1 MFPPDCISLGEG
13 ILSTSDMARVEWLR
27 PMKIAPD
34 PQFVLDGV
42 SRFDF
47 GQGILGD
54 CWFLASIG
62 SLTFQQDIL
71 EKVLPIEQT
80 FEEKYAGIFHF
91 RVNTNSKTGY
101 YIY

>member
-1 MFPPDCISLGEG
+1 LYNDLFIFFY
-13 ILSTSDMARVEWLR
+13 T
-27 PMKIAPD
+27 
-34 PQFVLDGV
+34 
-42 SRFDF
+42 
-47 GQGILGD
+47 GD

-80 FEEKYAGIFHF
+80 FNEKYCGIFHF

-101 YIY
+101 YMLLIFYD